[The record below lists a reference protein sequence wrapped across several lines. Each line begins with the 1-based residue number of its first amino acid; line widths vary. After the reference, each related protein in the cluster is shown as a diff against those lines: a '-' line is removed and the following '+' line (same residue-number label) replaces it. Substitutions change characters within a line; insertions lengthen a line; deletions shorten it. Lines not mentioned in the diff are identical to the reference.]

1 MIVIV
6 HWSDFGMMG
15 LFILKKR
22 EKLTVNAQIL
32 LVQLFLFNLLRE
44 IIKIGIR
51 YMINVCVKEVIVI
64 TLNKR
69 FWVKIHLKLCVLFFP
84 FLLLG
89 CATNDSNSR
98 LVRFWNDGFIMT
110 EKRSAEFQDCSI
122 QANQMQ
128 EKNKLTNDERYKVYL
143 NCRKNKGY

>member
-1 MIVIV
+1 MK
-6 HWSDFGMMG
+6 F
-15 LFILKKR
+15 
-22 EKLTVNAQIL
+22 T
-32 LVQLFLFNLLRE
+32 
-44 IIKIGIR
+44 
-51 YMINVCVKEVIVI
+51 
-64 TLNKR
+64 
-69 FWVKIHLKLCVLFFP
+69 HLKQTVLLIA
-84 FLLLG
+84 LLIQG
-89 CATNDSNSR
+89 CATNDSNSS

>member
-1 MIVIV
+1 
-6 HWSDFGMMG
+6 
-15 LFILKKR
+15 
-22 EKLTVNAQIL
+22 
-32 LVQLFLFNLLRE
+32 
-44 IIKIGIR
+44 
-51 YMINVCVKEVIVI
+51 MINVCVKEVIVI